1 MKITN
6 IIWDTDGEIV
16 ENLPKEVELPENI
29 NIDDVA
35 DWLSDNYGWCVES
48 FSCKPS
54 NKPAN
59 PPKPKKKF
67 EIRYEETLVGFFEV
81 EADTE
86 ENAIEEF
93 WALVG
98 EGKIDLL
105 DTEMMDSKAEVTDC
119 EEE

>member
-16 ENLPKEVELPENI
+16 ENLPKEVELPENT

-54 NKPAN
+54 RKPAN

-81 EADTE
+81 KADTK

-93 WALVG
+93 WAFV
-98 EGKIDLL
+98 EEDEINLL
-105 DTEMMDSKAEVTDC
+105 DMEMTHRKVEVIDY